1 MKKIIKLEGLCCA
14 NCAAKIEEGVK
25 KLDGVNSASLSFM
38 TQRLIME
45 VEDGREDELVEAA
58 RAVAA
63 KVEPEAE
70 FKVLRWCRKGI
81 FYDQEAEKN
90 GGPSCGQCCFLY
102 RRHDAGEK
110 NILGV
115 DPVCA
120 FLSGSGV

>member
-58 RAVAA
+58 RAVPA

-70 FKVLRWCRKGI
+70 FKVLR
-81 FYDQEAEKN
+81 
-90 GGPSCGQCCFLY
+90 
-102 RRHDAGEK
+102 
-110 NILGV
+110 
-115 DPVCA
+115 
-120 FLSGSGV
+120 

>member
-63 KVEPEAE
+63 KVEPEAG
-70 FKVLRWCRKGI
+70 FKVLR
-81 FYDQEAEKN
+81 
-90 GGPSCGQCCFLY
+90 
-102 RRHDAGEK
+102 
-110 NILGV
+110 
-115 DPVCA
+115 
-120 FLSGSGV
+120 